1 MSINSTNVVATAPNS
16 AKVIISVESYDG
28 PKATKTPYLKDASDS
43 NSPLQK
49 LNFQSFKNVFM
60 IDDESIVVVTPDKNG
75 IDQLHYGKINATD
88 DQFQQVTN
96 FTRSAGD
103 FKFVAST
110 NTLYYTMATTD
121 PMKRDDGAVFML
133 YNKRSTM
140 ISPGGYEKSENEVD
154 HIFTAKYSISNGN
167 MTLGNSTDI
176 FEKVD
181 KPFNVD
187 GFQVTENG
195 EWIGF
200 TAPSGTLQQSGQD
213 DFNNDLFLVPTNMT
227 QQPFKIS
234 DTEQLKSTVSSFS
247 FSPSGNKVLWNI
259 REPSDTNLAVGFFS
273 YDINSRAKKS
283 YLDGSDYNAGYIAPI
298 SDNVFAFNAEQND
311 TTKIFTCDMTT
322 DKVTVRSGDDFSVFL
337 SSLIRNGTK
346 YIVAKINLLT
356 PPELAIMDT
365 TTWETKPLTNVSTE
379 FMSQFEMHKVE
390 RTSFKGWNN
399 ETVTGFIHKPAGFDP
414 SKKYPAIVMPHGGPN
429 SAMTNSWIVGN
440 VWNPEIFAA
449 AGYFVIITN
458 FHGSTGHGKKFM
470 ESINGQWGGNAY
482 EDVMQGL
489 DEALKKYTQID
500 SKRVCAMGASYGGYM
515 TNWLSGKSPERFAC
529 FITHA
534 GLFDLDS
541 MYLTGPFGK
550 FDKDLEF
557 TAPGSKDV
565 GIPDL
570 SKYSPAKYTNNWVKP
585 TLVSHGGMDTNV
597 PIDQGLAAFTALQY
611 RNITSKFLYFP
622 TESHV
627 VADPPNVAVQ
637 IDAYLDWLNTYTK
650 V

>member
-1 MSINSTNVVATAPNS
+1 MSLNRANVVSTTPIS
-16 AKVIISVESYDG
+16 SKVIVSVVNYNG
-28 PKATKTPYLKDASDS
+28 TKVTSTLYLEDTSDT
-43 NSPLQK
+43 NSELQK
-49 LNFQSFKNVFM
+49 LNIEKFDSISMLNE
-60 IDDESIVVVTPDKNG
+60 ESVVVQKRDKEG
-75 IDQLHYGKINATD
+75 LSQLFYGKINATD
-88 DQFQQVTN
+88 DQLQQVTN
-96 FTRSAGD
+96 FTRNIYG
-103 FKFVAST
+103 FNFVQST
-110 NTLYYTMATTD
+110 NTLFYSMTATD
-121 PMKRDDGAVFML
+121 PVKSADGAVFML
-133 YNKRSTM
+133 YNDTNVRNTNGFVKPSD
-140 ISPGGYEKSENEVD
+140 EVI
-154 HIFTAKYSISNGN
+154 HIFSAKYSINDGN
-167 MTLGNSTDI
+167 MTIGSSTDI
-176 FEKVD
+176 FD
-181 KPFNVD
+181 KFD
-187 GFQVTENG
+187 KRTTITGFQVTENG

-200 TAPSGTLQQSGQD
+200 TAPSNTLLKSDQD
-213 DFNNDLFLVPTNMT
+213 DWNNNLFLVPTNMT
-227 QQPFKIS
+227 QQPFQVS
-234 DTEQLKSTVSSFS
+234 DTQWQKNMVSSFV
-247 FSPSGNKVLWNI
+247 FGTDGKKVLWTVKDFPNA
-259 REPSDTNLAVGFFS
+259 NVMVGFWS
-273 YDINSRAKKS
+273 YDINTRFKKS
-283 YLDGSDYNAGYIAPI
+283 LLKGFDHTIDILRPI
-298 SDNVFAFNAEQND
+298 SENFFAFGAMEND
-311 TTKIFTCDMTT
+311 VWKVFTCDMLTDTVVARTDDDANFVLISFLANSHKLIAQRSNFLTT
-322 DKVTVRSGDDFSVFL
+322 PDL
-337 SSLIRNGTK
+337 SI
-346 YIVAKINLLT
+346 IDINN
-356 PPELAIMDT
+356 
-365 TTWETKPLTNVSTE
+365 WKSKPLINVNPE
-379 FMSQFEMHKVE
+379 FKSHFEMHKAE
-390 RTSFKGWNN
+390 KTSFKGWNN

-414 SKKYPAIVMPHGGPN
+414 SKKYPAMVMVHGGPN
-429 SAMTNSWIVGN
+429 FATLNAWIDGN
-440 VWNPEIFAA
+440 VWNPAIFAA

-458 FHGSTGHGKKFM
+458 FHGSTGHGKNFM
-470 ESINGQWGGNAY
+470 ESVYGQWGGNAY